1 MSDLDFLAESLGSCT
16 THTAAV
22 IWLDRSF
29 SCQRLLMIRRG
40 LVDVSLLLQHWLLLL
55 LEVVIKCFWVSIRRR
70 VSLHFLWKSLK
81 RWEPLGAA
89 IKILEWPSWL
99 LVCSLVLV
107 LEILIHVMRHL
118 RLLGIHETLLIE
130 LLSKLLDHVW
140 LIAARVICCIM
151 LKWRRADLS
160 PWIEAPYRP
169 LSILLVSIHGS
180 LIPWKHRFL
189 DHWSLTTGVK
199 GARVLKEWLSYLGPK
214 VRMMLLQGRLIAS
227 LPAQMHIHWIEL
239 ETWWIAL
246 GWRLGWFEM
255 RKKLL
260 LVLNKWRLNLLLII
274 LENKI
279 IANQLSVHFWKRGLF
294 MDHADVS

>member
-1 MSDLDFLAESLGSCT
+1 MSDLDFFAESLGSCT

-29 SCQRLLMIRRG
+29 SCKRLLMIRHG

-70 VSLHFLWKSLK
+70 VSLHFLWKRLK
-81 RWEPLGAA
+81 TWEPLGAA

-99 LVCSLVLV
+99 LVCSHVLV
-107 LEILIHVMRHL
+107 VEILIHVRHL
-118 RLLGIHETLLIE
+118 KLLGIHETLLIE
-130 LLSKLLDHVW
+130 LLSKRLDYVW
-140 LIAARVICCIM
+140 LIAARIICCIM
-151 LKWRRADLS
+151 WKWRRADLRS
-160 PWIEAPYRP
+160 WIEAPDRA

-180 LIPWKHRFL
+180 LITGKHRFL
-189 DHWSLTTGVK
+189 DYWSLTTGVK
-199 GARVLKEWLSYLGPK
+199 GAWVLKEWLSHLGSK

-239 ETWWIAL
+239 ETWWITL
-246 GWRLGWFEM
+246 GLRLGWFEM
-255 RKKLL
+255 RKKVL

-279 IANQLSVHFWKRGLF
+279 IANQLSVHFWKRGLL
-294 MDHADVS
+294 MDHAYVS